1 VSPSARRG
9 VDPVSTSHRRGAA
22 PSSPSPQRGGAPAS
36 ASLARGQARA
46 AWGFVA
52 PALALI
58 AVFFAIPVVA
68 GLLLSFT
75 DFDIY
80 AIGAPDTARFVG
92 LKNYVETLESATFWA
107 ALKNTLYF
115 VVIGGPLSV
124 FVSLGAALL
133 LDHRLARFR
142 GFFRTTL
149 FLPVVTTLVAVAVV
163 WRYLYHP
170 RYGFVNWVLEHVG
183 LHGVDWLG
191 DPRWAM
197 PAIILVAVWKNFGYN
212 MLIFV
217 AGLQSIPTQLYEA
230 ASVDGASAW
239 RTFWHVTLP
248 GLAPVFLFVSVTT
261 MIGHFQ
267 LFAEP
272 YVMTQGG
279 PLGSTRSVV
288 LLMYEEGFRWWRM
301 GNAAT
306 IAFLLLLMT
315 LVGTLVQLRV
325 QRSRT

>member
-1 VSPSARRG
+1 MTVSLEKRR
-9 VDPVSTSHRRGAA
+9 
-22 PSSPSPQRGGAPAS
+22 
-36 ASLARGQARA
+36 ARA
-46 AWGFVA
+46 GWFFVV

-58 AVFFAIPVVA
+58 AVFFAIPVAA

-80 AIGAPDTARFVG
+80 AIASPETARFVG
-92 LKNYVETLESATFWA
+92 WSNYTATLADATFWTA
-107 ALKNTLYF
+107 VRNTLYF
-115 VVIGGPLSV
+115 VLVGGPLSV
-124 FVSLGAALL
+124 LVSLTAALL

-142 GFFRTTL
+142 TVFRTA
-149 FLPVVTTLVAVAVV
+149 FFIPVVTTLVAVAVV

-170 RYGFVNWVLEHVG
+170 RYGPVNWLLETIG
-183 LHGVDWLG
+183 LAGVDWLG

-197 PAIILVAVWKNFGYN
+197 PAIVVVAVWKNFGYN

-217 AGLQSIPTQLYEA
+217 AGLQSIPSQLYESA
-230 ASVDGASAW
+230 AVDGAGAW
-239 RTFWHVTLP
+239 RQFVHITLP

-272 YVMTQGG
+272 YVMTAGG

-301 GNAAT
+301 GSAAT
-306 IAFLLLLMT
+306 IAVFLLLMT
-315 LVGTLVQLRV
+315 LAGTLVQLRV
-325 QRSRT
+325 QRSRA